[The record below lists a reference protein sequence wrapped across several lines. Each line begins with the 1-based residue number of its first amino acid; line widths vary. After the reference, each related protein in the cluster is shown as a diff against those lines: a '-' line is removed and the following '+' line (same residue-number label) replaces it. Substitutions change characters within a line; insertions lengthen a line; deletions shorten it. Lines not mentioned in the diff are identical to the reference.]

1 MKTKK
6 WIASLC
12 IIISAAIMLVGVG
25 LILGNSKP
33 SGKLAAYAAQKTYLR
48 NSGGDIVEKSSYS
61 ETKAEAER
69 KKKEAEEQKRKIE
82 KELASLKTDYSNI
95 LDYIEDMDKKQNQ
108 IMLDMLS
115 IQDDL
120 NQLNREYQQ
129 IQLDLA
135 NAESVAEE
143 QYKTMKKRLQYIYEN
158 GSTTYLEMI
167 LDSRSLTDLL
177 NQVEYVGKITEY
189 DNNLLNRYLE
199 TKRQIAD
206 YQVYL
211 EAKIAAVEKT
221 QEMYQNDY
229 DFAQQIIGKKKEA
242 MEKYQKEIGINEE
255 ILEDYIVEISKQQ
268 MTIEEAIRKEEE
280 EIRKAKEEEER
291 RRKEEAEKN
300 PTNPNPG
307 KPNYDKVPPS
317 GYNNAADIPK
327 VDVTDPNKMIWPLPG
342 NSHIGSRFGPR
353 IPPKKGASSYHKG
366 VDIGGYT
373 GEQIVASLAGRVTE
387 TAWNSTGGWHVYI
400 DHGNGYV
407 TRYLH
412 MSKMLCSAGD
422 YVLQG
427 QVIGLV
433 GSTGVSTGP
442 HLHFSVYINGTPVDP
457 LLYIKY

>member
-1 MKTKK
+1 MKNKN
-6 WIASLC
+6 WIAALC
-12 IIISAAIMLVGVG
+12 IAFSAAIVLSGVG
-25 LILGNSKP
+25 LVLGNSKP
-33 SGKLAAYAAQKTYLR
+33 SEKLVAYAALETRLQNL
-48 NSGGDIVEKSSYS
+48 GGGVVEKSSYS

-82 KELASLKTDYSNI
+82 AELAALKSDYSDI
-95 LDYIEDMDKKQNQ
+95 LKYIEDMDKKQNQ

-129 IQLDLA
+129 IQTDLA
-135 NAESVAEE
+135 AAEALAEE

-158 GSTTYLEMI
+158 GSTTYIEMI
-167 LDSRSLTDLL
+167 LDSHSLTDLL

-199 TKRQIAD
+199 TKRRIAD

-229 DFAQQIIGKKKEA
+229 EFAQRVIEMKKEA
-242 MEKYQKEIGINEE
+242 MEKYQKEIGLNEE

-268 MTIEEAIRKEEE
+268 MTIEEAIRKEAE
-280 EIRKAKEEEER
+280 EIRKAQEEEER
-291 RRKEEAEKN
+291 RRKEEQAKH
-300 PTNPNPG
+300 PDNPNAG
-307 KPNYDKVPPS
+307 KPNYDAVPPS

-327 VDVTDPNKMIWPLPG
+327 VDVTDPGKMIWPLPG

-353 IPPKKGASSYHKG
+353 IPPTEGASSYHKG

-373 GEQIVASLAGRVTE
+373 GEQIVASLAGRVIE
-387 TAWNSTGGWHVYI
+387 SAHNLTGGWHVYI

-442 HLHFSVYINGTPVDP
+442 HLHFSVYKNGTPVDP